1 MVIFAKGT
9 KVTWHI
15 VRARSGAHGGGSA
28 LFIQFDKASL
38 KDGQEVILNAGI
50 QALAVGAVAPLSDT
64 DRSKD
69 AATSAAGKPPTEP
82 LAEGVEPTSAAA
94 KTNTGNVSHAV
105 YENPPP
111 GCPPP
116 LFAPP
121 AP

>member
-69 AATSAAGKPPTEP
+69 AATSAAVEPPTEP
-82 LAEGVEPTSAAA
+82 LAGGVEPTSPAA
-94 KTNTGNVSHAV
+94 KNHTGICFDAPF
-105 YENPPP
+105 ENPP
-111 GCPPP
+111 
-116 LFAPP
+116 
-121 AP
+121 